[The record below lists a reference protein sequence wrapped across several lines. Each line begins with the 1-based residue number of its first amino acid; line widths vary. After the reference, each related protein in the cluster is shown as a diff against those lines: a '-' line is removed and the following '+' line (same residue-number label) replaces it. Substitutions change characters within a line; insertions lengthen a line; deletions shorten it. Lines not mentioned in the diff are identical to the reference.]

1 MNGFYFTLPTKVKPS
16 QDYILFYSESKLIG
30 NICALNNR

>member
-1 MNGFYFTLPTKVKPS
+1 MNGFYFILLSKVKQS
-16 QDYILFYSESKLIG
+16 KYYILFYSESKLIG